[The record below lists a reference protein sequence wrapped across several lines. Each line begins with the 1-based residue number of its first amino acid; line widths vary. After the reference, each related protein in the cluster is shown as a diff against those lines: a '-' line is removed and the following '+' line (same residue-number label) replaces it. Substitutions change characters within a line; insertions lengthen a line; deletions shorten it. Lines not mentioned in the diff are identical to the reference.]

1 MAYCVGHTANH
12 IGLMPTIRV
21 LTVDDHTVVRSGL
34 AAMLANAPD
43 IALVGEAPDGQQAV
57 RRYAELRPDV
67 VLMDLRMPNMDGVTA
82 IRVIRQ
88 DDPRARI
95 IALTMYEG
103 DVDIHRALAAGAAG
117 YLAKDVP
124 AAELVSAIRT
134 VAAGRRAIPPAV
146 ARALAEY
153 TPRVDLTER
162 EVEVLRLVAKGL
174 SNSEVA
180 SVLGLAAGTAKI
192 HLQHIFRKL
201 NTEDRTE
208 AVTVALQ
215 RGYLHLDD

>member
-1 MAYCVGHTANH
+1 
-12 IGLMPTIRV
+12 MPTIRV